1 MNAIKAEFEPKG
13 IPVYP
18 ISAVSG
24 EGVRELLYHVNGM
37 LEELGSEVTVFEQE
51 FFPEQA
57 AANQNDPYT
66 VEYDAAKDEYVVEG
80 PRVEKMLGYTNL
92 DSEKGF
98 AFFQNFLKTNGILE
112 QLEALGIQ
120 DGDTVRIYGHSFDYY
135 K

>member
-80 PRVEKMLGYTNL
+80 PRVEKMLGCTNL